1 MNLKICPICRSL
13 YPSDFS
19 KCERCNEQLIDN
31 EIYKKWNDIQKSNYQ
46 KKYKSKYQTSEQTI
60 IINKP
65 TQPSQPTPQNIP
77 KCPTCGS
84 TNVEKISTAK
94 KAFGFALVGLFS
106 SNLGKTMHCRNCGY
120 KW

>member
-65 TQPSQPTPQNIP
+65 VQPSQPTPKNILTCP
-77 KCPTCGS
+77 KCGS
-84 TNVEKISTAK
+84 TAVTTGQR
-94 KAFGFALVGLFS
+94 GFSIITGFLGS
-106 SNLGKTMHCRNCGY
+106 SQTMNRCGNCGY
-120 KW
+120 KWKPRG